1 MSPTIAI
8 ALREKVDDL
17 AAHGGYHRL
26 LLLVG
31 PPRSGKTTAVR
42 ELATEVGWPRLNL
55 NLALSERLLDV
66 PSRFRQIKVLEL
78 LREVA
83 ESTPAEGLLLDN
95 IELLFQR
102 SLQIDPLQALLALSR
117 SRIVVAT
124 WCGGYSGNALT
135 YAAPG
140 HAEYRHYSEPGCT
153 ILPVGD
159 RVPPVSRRAS
169 KGSQA

>member
-1 MSPTIAI
+1 MSSAA
-8 ALREKVDDL
+8 ALALKEKADDL

-42 ELATEVGWPRLNL
+42 EFATEVGWPRLNL
-55 NLALSERLLDV
+55 NLVLSERLLDV

-83 ESTPAEGLLLDN
+83 EAAPGNGLVLDN

-102 SLQIDPLQALLALSR
+102 SLQVDPLQALLAVSR
-117 SRIVVAT
+117 SRVVVAA
-124 WCGGYSGNALT
+124 WCGDYSDTALT

-140 HAEYRHYSEPGCT
+140 HAEYRHYPEPECT
-153 ILPVGD
+153 ILPVGVNAT
-159 RVPPVSRRAS
+159 RVSKRAS
-169 KGSQA
+169 KGSRA

>member
-1 MSPTIAI
+1 MSSSL
-8 ALREKVDDL
+8 ALALKEHAGAL

-31 PPRSGKTTAVR
+31 PPRSGKTTTLR
-42 ELATEVGWPRLNL
+42 EFANKVHWPRLNL
-55 NLALSERLLDV
+55 NLVLSERLLEV
-66 PSRFRQIKVLEL
+66 PSRFRQIRVLEL

-83 ESTPAEGLLLDN
+83 EAAPGDGLVLDN

-102 SLQIDPLQALLALSR
+102 SLQVDPLQALLALSR
-117 SRIVVAT
+117 SRVVVAA
-124 WCGGYSGNALT
+124 WCGDYSDAALT

-140 HAEYRHYSEPGCT
+140 HPEYRLYPEPECA
-153 ILPVGD
+153 ILPIESNKV
-159 RVPPVSRRAS
+159 RASQRAS